1 MRVLTQ
7 NLLGHHLDWPR
18 RRAAV
23 VSWFRQL
30 NPDVLVLQEVVVAD
44 NYDQVTE
51 IVGDGYHVAHHPLRE
66 PDGSGISIASRWP
79 IGQVRELNLQVGPRT
94 AGFCA
99 SAQLA
104 DIHWP
109 YDETPLLLVNHKPS
123 WQTHLEY
130 ERGRQAVL
138 TAGYVQEVVERT
150 GQQVVLAGD
159 FDAEPASASIRF
171 LRGLE
176 SLDGTSVA
184 YRDAWQLTH
193 GDEPGYTFAPSV
205 MPLLTE
211 RWHGDLDRR
220 IDYIL
225 IRCTGGYGPGL
236 RVTHCARILD
246 HPVDG
251 VWGSD
256 HFGVTAAI
264 EPATGN
270 G

>member
-7 NLLGHHLDWPR
+7 NLLGHHHDWPR

-23 VSWFRQL
+23 VSWVRRL
-30 NPDVLVLQEVVVAD
+30 APDVLTLQEAVVTD
-44 NYDQVTE
+44 EDDQVAE
-51 IVGDGYHVAHHPLRE
+51 IVGDGYHITHHPLRE

-79 IGQVRELNLQVGPRT
+79 IGVVRELDLRVGPRT
-94 AGFCA
+94 VDFPA
-99 SAQLA
+99 SAQIA

-109 YDETPLLLVNHKPS
+109 FSDRPLLVVNHKPS
-123 WQTHLEY
+123 WKTHLEY

-138 TAGYVQEVVERT
+138 TANFVEEIVHRT

-159 FDAEPASASIRF
+159 FDAMPASACLRF

-176 SLDGTSVA
+176 TLDGTSVA
-184 YRDAWQLTH
+184 YRDAWELTH
-193 GDEPGYTFAPSV
+193 GDEPGPTFAPSV

-211 RWHGDLDRR
+211 SWGNDVDRR

-225 IRCTGGYGPGL
+225 IRCTGGHGPGM
-236 RVTHCARILD
+236 RVTECERALD
-246 HPVDG
+246 TPVDG

-256 HFGVTAAI
+256 HFGVTAVI
-264 EPATGN
+264 DPPG
-270 G
+270 